1 MCVHIQSQNIMP
13 DTNVSLCVYSALLSW
28 LWGVFL
34 NHFLFS
40 VNKGLENVPINTT
53 HEHNL
58 QFFIGVWVSTR
69 TFCGTQPTHQSRHI
83 ISGPHVLIALQ
94 TENTYC
100 LGTGQV
106 RAVVQFWWTF
116 VAPEQRDGKQF
127 QTLVKQSKEALRGS
141 RIRCKERR
149 LIYLTPSCDKRS

>member
-69 TFCGTQPTHQSRHI
+69 TFCGTQTTHQSRHI
-83 ISGPHVLIALQ
+83 ISGPHVLIASMSTTDREYLLPWYWPGKGCGTVLVNICGTR
-94 TENTYC
+94 TEGWETISDF
-100 LGTGQV
+100 GQAKQ
-106 RAVVQFWWTF
+106 RGPERFQDQVQG
-116 VAPEQRDGKQF
+116 E
-127 QTLVKQSKEALRGS
+127 EA
-141 RIRCKERR
+141 
-149 LIYLTPSCDKRS
+149 YLSHAFLW